1 MGQERSAG
9 KSQQA
14 LVPDRTAVSGENIT
28 NEPQLRELQ
37 DHPLLRGLLQGK
49 VLHRAEI
56 VWFGHNIIL
65 QL

>member
-1 MGQERSAG
+1 M
-9 KSQQA
+9 
-14 LVPDRTAVSGENIT
+14 PDRTAVSGENIT